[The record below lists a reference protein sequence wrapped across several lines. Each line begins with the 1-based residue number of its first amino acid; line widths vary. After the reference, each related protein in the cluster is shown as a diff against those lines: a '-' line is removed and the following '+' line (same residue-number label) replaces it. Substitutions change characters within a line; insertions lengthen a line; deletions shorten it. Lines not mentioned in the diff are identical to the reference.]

1 MGKFSIF
8 VVGLMTLAGCSQA
21 VDHKGKTPLV
31 EVGHEFLY
39 KEDLQAA
46 MPVGMRGQD
55 SARFAEEYIHNW
67 IKDVLLYKKAEG
79 NIPDNVKVDQKLG
92 NEISDAEIEQYY
104 NQNTGMFSA
113 NQPYVQGLFMKV
125 PISAQHLN
133 NVRAWYKKNTQDAI
147 DKLEKF
153 SIGNAVSYDY
163 FYDRW
168 IPVSEIA
175 AKIPLKAIDTDAN
188 YLNRNRNVEVRDTAY
203 CYFLHVENFL
213 PAGQQLPLEYA
224 KSEIKEILINLKR
237 VEFIN
242 RMKDDLYKEA
252 SDDKDIIYY

>member
-1 MGKFSIF
+1 M
-8 VVGLMTLAGCSQA
+8 
-21 VDHKGKTPLV
+21 
-31 EVGHEFLY
+31 
-39 KEDLQAA
+39 
-46 MPVGMRGQD
+46 
-55 SARFAEEYIHNW
+55 
-67 IKDVLLYKKAEG
+67 
-79 NIPDNVKVDQKLG
+79 
-92 NEISDAEIEQYY
+92 
-104 NQNTGMFSA
+104 
-113 NQPYVQGLFMKV
+113 

-175 AKIPLKAIDTDAN
+175 AKIPLKAIDTDTSIWIVITVI
-188 YLNRNRNVEVRDTAY
+188 VEVRDTAY

-224 KSEIKEILINLKR
+224 KSEIKEILINLEACG
-237 VEFIN
+237 VYQSYEGWFI
-242 RMKDDLYKEA
+242 
-252 SDDKDIIYY
+252 

>member
-79 NIPDNVKVDQKLG
+79 NIPDNVKVDELVASYRKALIMHTDQEELVNQKLG

-153 SIGNAVSYDY
+153 GVIEKHLGD
-163 FYDRW
+163 
-168 IPVSEIA
+168 
-175 AKIPLKAIDTDAN
+175 
-188 YLNRNRNVEVRDTAY
+188 
-203 CYFLHVENFL
+203 
-213 PAGQQLPLEYA
+213 
-224 KSEIKEILINLKR
+224 
-237 VEFIN
+237 
-242 RMKDDLYKEA
+242 
-252 SDDKDIIYY
+252 DIIRSRIDFLFQVLDVTGLVGCLVMFFRVSGNPDAEVCGDSIC

>member
-1 MGKFSIF
+1 
-8 VVGLMTLAGCSQA
+8 
-21 VDHKGKTPLV
+21 
-31 EVGHEFLY
+31 
-39 KEDLQAA
+39 
-46 MPVGMRGQD
+46 MPGGIRGQD
-55 SARFAEEYIHNW
+55 SVRFAEEYIRNW
-67 IKDVLLYKKAEG
+67 VQDVLLYKKAEG
-79 NIPDNVKVDQKLG
+79 NIPDNVKIDELVASYRRALIMHTYQEELVNQKLG
-92 NEISDAEIEQYY
+92 SEISDTEIEQYY
-104 NQNTGMFSA
+104 NQNTGMFRA

-125 PISAQHLN
+125 PVSARHLN
-133 NVRAWYKKNTQDAI
+133 NVRAWYKKNTQEAI

-168 IPVSEIA
+168 IPVSDIA
-175 AKIPLKAIDTDAN
+175 AKLPLKAIDTDAD

-242 RMKDDLYKEA
+242 RMKDDLYKKA
-252 SDDKDIIYY
+252 SEDKDIIYY

>member
-1 MGKFSIF
+1 M
-8 VVGLMTLAGCSQA
+8 
-21 VDHKGKTPLV
+21 
-31 EVGHEFLY
+31 
-39 KEDLQAA
+39 
-46 MPVGMRGQD
+46 
-55 SARFAEEYIHNW
+55 
-67 IKDVLLYKKAEG
+67 
-79 NIPDNVKVDQKLG
+79 
-92 NEISDAEIEQYY
+92 
-104 NQNTGMFSA
+104 
-113 NQPYVQGLFMKV
+113 
-125 PISAQHLN
+125 
-133 NVRAWYKKNTQDAI
+133 
-147 DKLEKF
+147 
-153 SIGNAVSYDY
+153 SYDY

-252 SDDKDIIYY
+252 SDNKDIIYY